1 MIITMTQREFQEF
14 RKFIKE
20 MKNQKVNKSFNEIF
34 SKEPTGGVK
43 GFVNPINGE
52 IVINIP
58 ESLSYEVI
66 KVFVKYA
73 PDISKISK
81 GGTSITNAPKWL
93 SCLKNI
99 YNDIVNAITHR

>member
-1 MIITMTQREFQEF
+1 MTLTMTPREFQEF
-14 RKFIKE
+14 RKFVKE
-20 MKNQKVNKSFNEIF
+20 MKNQKLNKAFNEMF

-52 IVINIP
+52 IVVNIP
-58 ESLSYEVI
+58 ETLSYEVM

-73 PDISKISK
+73 PDIAKISK
-81 GGTSITNAPKWL
+81 SGSSITNAPKWL
-93 SCLKNI
+93 SCIKNI